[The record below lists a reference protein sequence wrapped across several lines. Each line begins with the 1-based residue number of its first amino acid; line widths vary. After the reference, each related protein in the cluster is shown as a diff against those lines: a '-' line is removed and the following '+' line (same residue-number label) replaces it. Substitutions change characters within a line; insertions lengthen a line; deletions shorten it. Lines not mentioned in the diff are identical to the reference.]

1 MSKFLDLW
9 PTRASPGFYKHTEC
23 IGVTVNVPSWKFGNS
38 HGKIAF
44 IVLNG
49 IVCPSYQSF
58 LWWRV
63 CAGHLVAE
71 SPSEQGKRRWPSDG
85 CSSAVL
91 YSESLNPLAVRKVS
105 GACGLVAALTAPLE
119 HRVAVYVSVLS
130 RAAVFTV
137 TSPSPSSG
145 SGNLQ

>member
-1 MSKFLDLW
+1 MTYKSLTWFLQTYRMCLCDCK
-9 PTRASPGFYKHTEC
+9 RAQLE
-23 IGVTVNVPSWKFGNS
+23 IWKFTWQDCLYS
-38 HGKIAF
+38 SKWDC
-44 IVLNG
+44 V
-49 IVCPSYQSF
+49 SF
-58 LWWRV
+58 LPEFSVMASV
-63 CAGHLVAE
+63 CRSFSSRKSFRTGETAVAF
-71 SPSEQGKRRWPSDG
+71 RWVQFSN
-85 CSSAVL
+85 L